1 MNKEELKGQATTE
14 QIAEWKAKN
23 KDVFSITIDGH
34 IAYLKSPDRKTMSY
48 ASVGGAKD
56 PIKFNEILLKGCWL
70 GGSEEIKTDDELF
83 FAAGSKLA
91 EIIQVKEAELVKL

>member
-1 MNKEELKGQATTE
+1 MENELKGQATPE

-23 KDVFSITIDGH
+23 KDVFAITVDGH
-34 IAYLKSPDRKTMSY
+34 VAYLKSPDRKTMSY

-70 GGSEEIKTDDELF
+70 GGSAEIQTDDDLF
-83 FAAGSKLA
+83 FAAGGKLA

>member
-1 MNKEELKGQATTE
+1 MEKELKGQATPE
-14 QIAEWKAKN
+14 QIAEWKANN
-23 KDVFSITIDGH
+23 KEVFAVTVDGH

-70 GGSEEIKTDDELF
+70 GGSNEIQTDDDLF
-83 FAAGSKLA
+83 FAVGGKLA

>member
-1 MNKEELKGQATTE
+1 MEKAKLTGQATPE
-14 QIAEWKAKN
+14 QIAEWKSKY
-23 KDVFSITIDGH
+23 KDVFAITIENH

-48 ASVGGAKD
+48 ASVGGTKD

-70 GGSEEIKTDDELF
+70 GGSSDIQTDDELF